1 MSGSEGLAH
10 RIRKRQSKSVDRNT
24 CTLALVVDYR
34 FYTFLLSSENAVI
47 TTLVGHCLPLIVL
60 PLQLETFEDNIKI
73 FLLPCNKSKKFP
85 SILFSLSLSASL
97 FLSLSLQVSRVSR
110 VDSGSFR
117 PTQWVIDANGNTLT
131 NQGLQIGTVQ
141 YVHVLVC
148 VCVCVHPNMTAEHQT
163 FKILC
168 SVCACINCMM
178 NTLEKYDCCPFIKYI
193 FLDYHTHWTL
203 F

>member
-1 MSGSEGLAH
+1 M
-10 RIRKRQSKSVDRNT
+10 
-24 CTLALVVDYR
+24 VDYR

-47 TTLVGHCLPLIVL
+47 TTLVGHCLPLIVLL

-85 SILFSLSLSASL
+85 SILFSLSLSL
-97 FLSLSLQVSRVSR
+97 CFSLSLQVSRVSR

-141 YVHVLVC
+141 YVHVLVW
-148 VCVCVHPNMTAEHQT
+148 VCVSIQIMTAEHHT
-163 FKILC
+163 FKMSC

-178 NTLEKYDCCPFIKYI
+178 NTVKKYDCCPFIKYI